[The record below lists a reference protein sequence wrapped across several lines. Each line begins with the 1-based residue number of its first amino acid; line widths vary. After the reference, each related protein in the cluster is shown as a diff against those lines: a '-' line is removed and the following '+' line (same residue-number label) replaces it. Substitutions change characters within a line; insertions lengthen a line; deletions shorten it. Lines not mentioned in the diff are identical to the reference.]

1 MLKTIVSTFHTVMG
15 SSLSLSSQSAVDTIS
30 HWRAKPDHELIFDSG
45 RRDVRHYFEAVDR
58 LRQPPPPP
66 SGAPRVGFTA
76 ELVSIAMARLRHE
89 FGAVLG
95 RWSDSQ
101 AAAPVSTTESS
112 FATDSTAYLFRYEEY
127 VAHEPPNGDVVA
139 YLRNIAQR
147 MSSND
152 DVKEC
157 VDVYRRVRRN
167 FLQGQ
172 LKRLRFEEM
181 SSSALSTRRHTWDE
195 LRVKMESWA
204 QVCKICVK
212 ILFEMEKKLCDQ
224 IFQGLVLVDDINS
237 CNNYAKDLCFVGTV
251 KDFAFSLFSFAEA
264 IINQPYERMVKVLGV
279 YSAFVWVLPSA
290 NALFSSELGLSIR
303 NKCSEIL
310 SAIEHDSAR
319 MLHDF
324 ERAILNEVS
333 ISPLDNRGSV
343 CRLTKYVTDQIAIIE
358 QNRDLLVNLIK
369 RAPSFDFEDII
380 VPRGDLGEDT
390 NGRNFL
396 EIHVILIVSILLK
409 NLDSKRRA
417 HTHSSSGLLFMANNF
432 RHVLRRIEGSEGLRR
447 MVGESYMAKLV
458 EGSKAALGNFVGSA
472 CSGFESCFDDK
483 GLYVTRCFKPRLS
496 RSAVRRRIR
505 DFNRAFEEFR
515 ALGLSWVVPD
525 LEMRNE
531 LRNRLHDNLVPA
543 YADFLDKLRSS
554 TETSFMVKYS
564 AENFEVLILEE
575 LFKES

>member
-58 LRQPPPPP
+58 LRQPSPPP

-89 FGAVLG
+89 FGAVLD

-101 AAAPVSTTESS
+101 AVAPVSTTEST

-127 VAHEPPNGDVVA
+127 VAHEPPNDDVVA

-152 DVKEC
+152 DVREC

-172 LKRLRFEEM
+172 LKRLRFEEL
-181 SSSALSTRRHTWDE
+181 SSSALGTRRHTWDE
-195 LRVKMESWA
+195 LKVKMESWA

-212 ILFEMEKKLCDQ
+212 ILFEMEKKLCHL

-237 CNNYAKDLCFVGTV
+237 CNNYAEDLCFVGTV
-251 KDFAFSLFSFAEA
+251 QDFAFSLFSFVVAEA
-264 IINQPYERMVKVLGV
+264 IINQPYERMVYVLGV

-290 NALFSSELGLSIR
+290 NALFSSELGLGIR

-310 SAIEHDSAR
+310 SVIEQDSAR

-324 ERAILNEVS
+324 ERCVLNEVS
-333 ISPLDNRGSV
+333 IYPVDNRGSV
-343 CRLTKYVTDQIAIIE
+343 CQLTTYVTEQIAIIE
-358 QNRDLLVNLIK
+358 QNRDLLANLIK
-369 RAPSFDFEDII
+369 RAPSFDF
-380 VPRGDLGEDT
+380 GDLAEDT
-390 NGRNFL
+390 SGRNFL
-396 EIHVILIVSILLK
+396 ETHVILIVSILLT
-409 NLDSKRRA
+409 NLDSKRQA
-417 HTHSSSGLLFMANNF
+417 HTNSSSGLLFMANNF
-432 RHVLRRIEGSEGLRR
+432 QHVLQRIEGSEGLRR
-447 MVGESYMAKLV
+447 MVGESYVAKLV

-472 CSGFESCFDDK
+472 CAGFEACFEDK
-483 GLYVTRCFKPRLS
+483 GLYVTWCCKPRLS

-505 DFNRAFEEFR
+505 DFNRAYEEFR

-525 LEMRNE
+525 PEMRNE
-531 LRNRLHDNLVPA
+531 LRCKLHENLVQA
-543 YADFLDKLRSS
+543 YADFLDNLRSS
-554 TETSFMVKYS
+554 SETSFVFKYS
-564 AENFEVLILEE
+564 AEDFKVLIWEE